1 MVHVIASIQV
11 KSGNL
16 PRFLEI
22 LKSNVPAVKA
32 EKGCLEYLP
41 TRDIESGLPPQRLE
55 PDTVVLIERW
65 SSLEALRSHLA
76 SAHMAAY
83 REKTKELVA
92 GVSLKVLQEA

>member
-22 LKSNVPAVKA
+22 LRGNVPAVKA
-32 EKGCLEYLP
+32 ETGCLEYLP

-55 PDTVVLIERW
+55 PDTVVLIEKW
-65 SSLEALRSHLA
+65 TSLDALRSHLA
-76 SAHMAAY
+76 SPHMAAY
-83 REKTKELVA
+83 REKTKEMVA
-92 GVSLKVLQEA
+92 NVSLKVLQEA